1 MNTQYKIEYRTA
13 DGSGEFHQVS
23 LSYERALRIARV
35 VLADISERTGSPVLM
50 FSVSRMGGVI

>member
-1 MNTQYKIEYRTA
+1 MQSQYKIEYKTV

-35 VLADISERTGSPVLM
+35 VLADISERTGNQVLM
-50 FSVSRMGGVI
+50 FSVSRINA

>member
-23 LSYERALRIARV
+23 RSYDRALRIARV
-35 VLADISERTGSPVLM
+35 VLDDLAERTGSPVLM
-50 FSVSRMGGVI
+50 FSVSRIGG